1 MLHISIKIGQTLEID
16 QTKYTLLEVDRFNS
30 GAKIRITTPAGNDDE
45 RWVYVGDES
54 LPIDGSAEL
63 AMHSIAPDFLT
74 YAKLTLVSDR
84 IHDVTFP

>member
-1 MLHISIKIGQTLEID
+1 MLHTSIKIGQTLEID

-30 GAKIRITTPAGNDDE
+30 GAKIRVTSADGNTDD

-54 LPIDGSAEL
+54 IAVDESAEL

-74 YAKLTLVSDR
+74 YAKLTLISNR
-84 IHDVTFP
+84 IHDVKFP